1 MARWGWQIGQSAL
14 KRWICIGFLLVGT
27 PAAYAQDA
35 IDVDVLLRGGTIYD
49 GSAAAGRIGDV
60 AIKGDK
66 IIAIG
71 TIKTGRVGRTIDCKG
86 LYVTPGFIDLHTHSD
101 SQVVD
106 PALRASVNYVIQGCT
121 TQVTGNCGSGPVDVG
136 TFYKK
141 IDDGGAGTNVAH
153 LLPQGSLREKVV
165 GDVDRKATA
174 DELKEMEALAAK
186 AMRDGAWGMS
196 TGLIYVPSVYAD
208 TDELIAIAKVVGRH
222 RGLYASHIRGE
233 GTELLTAVGE
243 ALRIGKEG
251 HLPAHIS
258 HFKAAGQESWG
269 TLRLAAEMIEQA
281 QQRGEK
287 VSADQYPY
295 TASSTSLE
303 ATIVLT
309 WARSGGTAEFIQRLD
324 DAESG
329 PKLRKEIQASLS
341 TKRDG
346 AAIYLVRCKSHP
358 EWIGKNLVEAAEMAR
373 QTSLDVALEIL
384 RKGGASVVNFS
395 MNEDDVRMAMQRPW
409 VATASDGRSYLPG
422 EDRPHPRSY
431 GTFARKIGRYCL
443 QEKVISIEHA
453 IRSCSGLPADIIGF
467 RDRGY
472 LKADYFADVV
482 VLDPKTYIDAATFD
496 DPHQYAQ
503 GTRYVF
509 VNGQPTVF
517 QGVPTGTL
525 AGRALRHPTPLDATP

>member
-1 MARWGWQIGQSAL
+1 M
-14 KRWICIGFLLVGT
+14 
-27 PAAYAQDA
+27 
-35 IDVDVLLRGGTIYD
+35 
-49 GSAAAGRIGDV
+49 
-60 AIKGDK
+60 
-66 IIAIG
+66 
-71 TIKTGRVGRTIDCKG
+71 
-86 LYVTPGFIDLHTHSD
+86 
-101 SQVVD
+101 
-106 PALRASVNYVIQGCT
+106 
-121 TQVTGNCGSGPVDVG
+121 
-136 TFYKK
+136 
-141 IDDGGAGTNVAH
+141 
-153 LLPQGSLREKVV
+153 
-165 GDVDRKATA
+165 
-174 DELKEMEALAAK
+174 
-186 AMRDGAWGMS
+186 
-196 TGLIYVPSVYAD
+196 
-208 TDELIAIAKVVGRH
+208 
-222 RGLYASHIRGE
+222 
-233 GTELLTAVGE
+233 
-243 ALRIGKEG
+243 
-251 HLPAHIS
+251 
-258 HFKAAGQESWG
+258 
-269 TLRLAAEMIEQA
+269 RLAAELIEQA

-303 ATIVLT
+303 ATIVPT
-309 WARSGGTAEFIQRLD
+309 WARSGGTTEFIQRLD
-324 DAESG
+324 GAESG

-358 EWIGKNLVEAAEMAR
+358 EWIGKNLVEAAETAR

-482 VLDPKTYIDAATFD
+482 VFDPKTYIDAATFD

-509 VNGQPTVF
+509 VNGQPAVF